1 MAQQQF
7 YAADK
12 GAAAD
17 LQGVDAA
24 IGKFVIGEI
33 NQQFA
38 TPVQR
43 RLHGFAVHAENAAVV
58 FINAQLVHQ
67 LAAEQQRWGS
77 GAFFRLQGLAG
88 WGVGE

>member
-1 MAQQQF
+1 MIWRSSSF
-7 YAADK
+7 TRRTR

-58 FINAQLVHQ
+58 FINAQFVHQ
-67 LAAEQQRWGS
+67 LAAEQ
-77 GAFFRLQGLAG
+77 
-88 WGVGE
+88 